1 MTDIVI
7 SNSIHVEVNKE
18 KMKIETLKGEQT
30 NFDKINNILYT
41 NNDGCMITACV
52 YMRLML

>member
-7 SNSIHVEVNKE
+7 SIHVEVNKE

-30 NFDKINNILYT
+30 NFDKINNILRYYILT
-41 NNDGCMITACV
+41 MMAV
-52 YMRLML
+52 

>member
-18 KMKIETLKGEQT
+18 KIKIETLKGEQT
-30 NFDKINNILYT
+30 NFDKINNILY
-41 NNDGCMITACV
+41 
-52 YMRLML
+52 